1 MPDLKKES
9 DYPFD
14 DNTLPEEWAW
24 EFIRRNEKYKKD
36 FKYAH
41 KLIKP
46 IKKKRQLEY
55 LWSPADFPEK
65 YPNVF
70 IPKKRKNETVKQWQ
84 SKCVEKGKEPQIY
97 PINRW
102 LGKGWGLSDMY
113 DPALNYSE
121 GVKFVP
127 ERYWKSPRIL
137 EFWEEVQDIPV
148 MEVVGGKIMLACDD
162 KAIVIIDLQ
171 KPINSQ
177 LNKLKS
183 VLNERVK
190 ELKERKLIK
199 RLFSRNHRVHWK
211 NYLRVFDAK
220 SEKVPSSEIAKQIF
234 CELTNV
240 GGKSKGSGSQPQ
252 YHGSA
257 RVKDTYNQ
265 AKKMIESGFWGIQ
278 FDLPPEN

>member
-1 MPDLKKES
+1 MPDWKKES
-9 DYPFD
+9 DYPSE

-24 EFIRRNEKYKKD
+24 EFIRRNEKYQKD

-46 IKKKRQLEY
+46 IKKKQQLEPE
-55 LWSPADFPEK
+55 WNPADFAEK
-65 YPNVF
+65 YPDVF
-70 IPKKRKNETVKQWQ
+70 HYIPKKIKNETVKQWQ
-84 SKCVEKGKEPQIY
+84 SRCVEKGKEPQIY

-102 LGKGWGLSDMY
+102 LGKDWGLSDMY

-121 GVKFVP
+121 GVRFVP
-127 ERYWKSPRIL
+127 ERYWKTPRIL
-137 EFWEEVQDIPV
+137 ERLEEFQDIPV
-148 MEVVGGKIMLACDD
+148 LEGVEGDTLVAYD
-162 KAIVIIDLQ
+162 KAIVIINLQ
-171 KPINSQ
+171 KSINSQ
-177 LNKLKS
+177 LTKLKS

-220 SEKVPSSEIAKQIF
+220 SEKVSSSEIATQIF
-234 CELTNV
+234 CELPNV

-252 YHGSA
+252 YYGSEK
-257 RVKDTYNQ
+257 VKDTYNQ
-265 AKKMIESGFWGIQ
+265 AKKMIESGFRGIP
-278 FDLPPEN
+278 FE